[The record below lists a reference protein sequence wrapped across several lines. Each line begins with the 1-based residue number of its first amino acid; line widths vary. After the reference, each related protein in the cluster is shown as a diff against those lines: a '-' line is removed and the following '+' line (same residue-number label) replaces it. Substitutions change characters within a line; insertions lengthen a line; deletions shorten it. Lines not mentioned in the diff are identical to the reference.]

1 MFWPFPFTYELPLYA
16 VFLIGLFVGAILGG
30 TATWLSAHPGRR
42 DARALRRKVRAVEYQ
57 ERVKRE
63 REEQEALEHARR
75 NTQNLAQPRRRHD
88 ARPGFGGRDA
98 APRAHGHGRD
108 GRRLGTA
115 RGGG

>member
-1 MFWPFPFTYELPLYA
+1 MIKLLTFLLALVGALVIIVLSVDNRGMVELVFWPFPFTYQLPLYA

-75 NTQNLAQPRRRHD
+75 KTQNLAL
-88 ARPGFGGRDA
+88 A
-98 APRAHGHGRD
+98 APQA
-108 GRRLGTA
+108 
-115 RGGG
+115 